1 MFEGPEEIKYI
12 KKLFDTVLGADT
24 IVKDNIKATES
35 TVFEILIQKADDS
48 LNLEDKLGEIADID
62 ITKITD
68 PLWFVIENQFKLI
81 YGEEATELIMWY
93 LMERLDEDNNVI
105 ALEDED
111 ENKIILNKPIDLW
124 NYLQKTIFSKDLE
137 K

>member
-12 KKLFDTVLGADT
+12 KKVFDIVLGANT
-24 IVKDNIKATES
+24 TVKDNIKATES

-48 LNLEDKLGEIADID
+48 LNLEDKLGEMDID

-81 YGEEATELIMWY
+81 YGEEATEIIMWY
-93 LMERLDEDNNVI
+93 LMERLDEDNNVM

-124 NYLQKTIFSKDLE
+124 KYLQKTIFNKPLDS
-137 K
+137 

>member
-12 KKLFDTVLGADT
+12 KKVFDTVLGANT
-24 IVKDNIKATES
+24 IIKDNIKATES

-48 LNLEDKLGEIADID
+48 LNLEDKLGEMNID

-81 YGEEATELIMWY
+81 YGEEAAEVIMWY

-124 NYLQKTIFSKDLE
+124 KYLQKTVFNKPLDN
-137 K
+137 

>member
-48 LNLEDKLGEIADID
+48 LNIEDKLGEIADID

-105 ALEDED
+105 ALEDEE

>member
-12 KKLFDTVLGADT
+12 KKVFDTVLGANT

-48 LNLEDKLGEIADID
+48 LNLEDKLGEMDID

-81 YGEEATELIMWY
+81 YGEEATGIIMWY
-93 LMERLDEDNNVI
+93 LMERLDEDNNVM

-124 NYLQKTIFSKDLE
+124 KYLQKTIFNKPLDS
-137 K
+137 

>member
-1 MFEGPEEIKYI
+1 MFEGPEEIKHI
-12 KKLFDTVLGADT
+12 KKLFDTVLGAST
-24 IVKDNIKATES
+24 TVKDNIKVTES

-48 LNLEDKLGEIADID
+48 LNVEDKLVEVADIS
-62 ITKITD
+62 IAKITD

-105 ALEDED
+105 PLEDEE
-111 ENKIILNKPIDLW
+111 ENRIILNKPIDLW
-124 NYLQKTIFSKDLE
+124 NYLQKTVFNRNLE

>member
-12 KKLFDTVLGADT
+12 KKVFDTVLGANT

-48 LNLEDKLGEIADID
+48 LNLEDKLGEMDID

-81 YGEEATELIMWY
+81 YGEEATEIIMWY
-93 LMERLDEDNNVI
+93 LIM

-124 NYLQKTIFSKDLE
+124 KYLQKTVFNKPLDS
-137 K
+137 

>member
-1 MFEGPEEIKYI
+1 
-12 KKLFDTVLGADT
+12 
-24 IVKDNIKATES
+24 
-35 TVFEILIQKADDS
+35 VFEILIQKADDS
-48 LNLEDKLGEIADID
+48 LNIEDKLGEIADID

-105 ALEDED
+105 ALEDEE

>member
-1 MFEGPEEIKYI
+1 MFEGPEEIKHI

-48 LNLEDKLGEIADID
+48 LNLEDKLGEIAGID

-68 PLWFVIENQFKLI
+68 SLWFVIENQFKLI

-105 ALEDED
+105 ALEDEE

-124 NYLQKTIFSKDLE
+124 NYLQKTIFNKDLE

>member
-1 MFEGPEEIKYI
+1 MFEGPEEIKHI

-35 TVFEILIQKADDS
+35 TVFEVLIQKADDS
-48 LNLEDKLGEIADID
+48 LNLEDKLGEMNID

-81 YGEEATELIMWY
+81 YGEEAAEIIMWY
-93 LMERLDEDNNVI
+93 LMERLDEDNNVV

-124 NYLQKTIFSKDLE
+124 KYLQKNIFNKDLE

>member
-12 KKLFDTVLGADT
+12 KKVFDTVLGANT

-48 LNLEDKLGEIADID
+48 LNLEDKLGEMNID

-81 YGEEATELIMWY
+81 YGEEAAEVIMWY
-93 LMERLDEDNNVI
+93 LMERLDEDNNVM

-124 NYLQKTIFSKDLE
+124 KYLQKTIFNKPLDS
-137 K
+137 

>member
-105 ALEDED
+105 ALEDEE

-124 NYLQKTIFSKDLE
+124 KYLQKTVFNKSLDS
-137 K
+137 

>member
-12 KKLFDTVLGADT
+12 KKVFDTVLGANT

-48 LNLEDKLGEIADID
+48 LNLEDKLGEMDID

-81 YGEEATELIMWY
+81 YGEEATEIIMWY
-93 LMERLDEDNNVI
+93 LMERLDEDNNVM

-124 NYLQKTIFSKDLE
+124 KYLQKTIFNKPLDI
-137 K
+137 

>member
-12 KKLFDTVLGADT
+12 KKVFDTVLGANT
-24 IVKDNIKATES
+24 TVKDNIKATES

-48 LNLEDKLGEIADID
+48 LNLEDKLGEIDID

-81 YGEEATELIMWY
+81 YGEEATEIIMWY
-93 LMERLDEDNNVI
+93 LMERLDEDNNVM

-124 NYLQKTIFSKDLE
+124 KYLQKTVFNKPLDI
-137 K
+137 

>member
-12 KKLFDTVLGADT
+12 KKVFDTVLGANT

-48 LNLEDKLGEIADID
+48 LNLEDKLGEMNID

-81 YGEEATELIMWY
+81 YGEEAAEVIMWY

-124 NYLQKTIFSKDLE
+124 KYLQKTVFNKPLDN
-137 K
+137 

>member
-12 KKLFDTVLGADT
+12 KKVFDTVLGANT

-48 LNLEDKLGEIADID
+48 LNLEDKLGEMDID

-81 YGEEATELIMWY
+81 YGEEATEIIMWY
-93 LMERLDEDNNVI
+93 LMERLDEDNNVM

-124 NYLQKTIFSKDLE
+124 KYLQKTIFNKPLDS
-137 K
+137 

>member
-12 KKLFDTVLGADT
+12 KKLFDTVLGANIT
-24 IVKDNIKATES
+24 VKDNIKATES

-48 LNLEDKLGEIADID
+48 LNLEDKLGEMDID

-81 YGEEATELIMWY
+81 YGEEATVIIMWY
-93 LMERLDEDNNVI
+93 LMERLDEDNNVM

-124 NYLQKTIFSKDLE
+124 KYLQKTVFNKPLDS
-137 K
+137 

>member
-1 MFEGPEEIKYI
+1 MFEGPEEIKHI

-48 LNLEDKLGEIADID
+48 LNLEDKLGEMNID

-81 YGEEATELIMWY
+81 YGEEAAEIIMWY
-93 LMERLDEDNNVI
+93 LMERLDEDNNVV

-124 NYLQKTIFSKDLE
+124 KYLQKNIFNKDLE

>member
-12 KKLFDTVLGADT
+12 KKVFDTVLGANT
-24 IVKDNIKATES
+24 TVKDNIKATES

-48 LNLEDKLGEIADID
+48 LNLEDKLGEMDID

-81 YGEEATELIMWY
+81 SCDKLGIKIQPLNYGIC
-93 LMERLDEDNNVI
+93 VVS
-105 ALEDED
+105 
-111 ENKIILNKPIDLW
+111 P
-124 NYLQKTIFSKDLE
+124 KDQ
-137 K
+137 

>member
-1 MFEGPEEIKYI
+1 MFEGPEEIKHI
-12 KKLFDTVLGADT
+12 KKLFDTVLGADI

-48 LNLEDKLGEIADID
+48 LNIEDKLGEIADID

-105 ALEDED
+105 ALEDEE

>member
-12 KKLFDTVLGADT
+12 KKVFDTVLGANT
-24 IVKDNIKATES
+24 TVKDNIKATES

-48 LNLEDKLGEIADID
+48 LNLEDKLGEMNID

-81 YGEEATELIMWY
+81 YGEEAAEVIMWY
-93 LMERLDEDNNVI
+93 LMERLDEDNNVM

-124 NYLQKTIFSKDLE
+124 KYLQKTVFNKPLDS
-137 K
+137 

>member
-12 KKLFDTVLGADT
+12 KKVFDTVLGANT
-24 IVKDNIKATES
+24 TVKDNIKATES

-48 LNLEDKLGEIADID
+48 LNLEDKLGEIDID

-81 YGEEATELIMWY
+81 YGEEATEIIMWY
-93 LMERLDEDNNVI
+93 LMERLDEDNNVM

-124 NYLQKTIFSKDLE
+124 KYLQKTIFNKPLDI
-137 K
+137 

>member
-12 KKLFDTVLGADT
+12 KKVFDTVLGADT

-48 LNLEDKLGEIADID
+48 LNLEDKLGEMNID

-81 YGEEATELIMWY
+81 YGEEAAEIIMWY

-105 ALEDED
+105 ALEDEE

-124 NYLQKTIFSKDLE
+124 KYLQKTVFNKDLE

>member
-12 KKLFDTVLGADT
+12 KKLFDTVLGANT
-24 IVKDNIKATES
+24 TVKDNIKATES

-48 LNLEDKLGEIADID
+48 LNLEDKLGEMDID

-81 YGEEATELIMWY
+81 YGEEATEVIMWY
-93 LMERLDEDNNVI
+93 LMERLDEEGNVV

-111 ENKIILNKPIDLW
+111 ENKIILNKSIDLW
-124 NYLQKTIFSKDLE
+124 KYLQKTVFNKPLDN
-137 K
+137 

>member
-12 KKLFDTVLGADT
+12 KKVFDTVLGANT

-48 LNLEDKLGEIADID
+48 LNLEDKLGEMDID

-81 YGEEATELIMWY
+81 YGEEATEIIMWY
-93 LMERLDEDNNVI
+93 LMERLDEDNNVM

-124 NYLQKTIFSKDLE
+124 KYLQKTVFNKPLDS
-137 K
+137 

>member
-12 KKLFDTVLGADT
+12 KKVFDTVLGANT

-48 LNLEDKLGEIADID
+48 LNLEDKLGEMDID

-81 YGEEATELIMWY
+81 YGEEATEIIMWY

-124 NYLQKTIFSKDLE
+124 KYLQKTVFNKPLDS
-137 K
+137 

>member
-12 KKLFDTVLGADT
+12 KKVFDTVLGADT

-48 LNLEDKLGEIADID
+48 LNLEDKLGEMNID

-81 YGEEATELIMWY
+81 YGEEAAEIIMWY
-93 LMERLDEDNNVI
+93 LMERLDEDNNVV

-124 NYLQKTIFSKDLE
+124 KYLQKNIFNKDLE

>member
-48 LNLEDKLGEIADID
+48 LNIEDKLGEIADID
-62 ITKITD
+62 VTKITD
-68 PLWFVIENQFKLI
+68 PLWFVIENQFKMI

-105 ALEDED
+105 ALEDEE
-111 ENKIILNKPIDLW
+111 ENKIMLNKPIDLW
-124 NYLQKTIFSKDLE
+124 NYLQKTVFNKDLE